1 MLVSDT
7 EYSRSE
13 TTEKE
18 CLERTFKLLNQES
31 QWEHDLLN
39 ALQLDINK
47 KYLQSK
53 LSIKVYTLFPHFFEN
68 TQLSL
73 FKIQQLEF
81 VKGFNRMTHHLVYY
95 A

>member
-18 CLERTFKLLNQES
+18 CLERTFKLLNQPS
-31 QWEHDLLN
+31 QWEHGLLN
-39 ALQLDINK
+39 ALQLDSNK

-53 LSIKVYTLFPHFFEN
+53 LSIKLYLYLCVTVLQYN
-68 TQLSL
+68 TW
-73 FKIQQLEF
+73 
-81 VKGFNRMTHHLVYY
+81 G
-95 A
+95 

>member
-47 KYLQSK
+47 KYLQA
-53 LSIKVYTLFPHFFEN
+53 N
-68 TQLSL
+68 
-73 FKIQQLEF
+73 
-81 VKGFNRMTHHLVYY
+81 
-95 A
+95 